1 MNKYI
6 TIIAGATPQSK
17 IDHRKKRPGS
27 KPEPP
32 VLNSVPTTKVGG
44 ATNNISNASSTK
56 PNYSENKKIEQ
67 NNDEIIPSSGPISG
81 QLHIPDV
88 MVHASPLFSYFLIKV

>member
-32 VLNSVPTTKVGG
+32 VLNSVPPTKVG

-67 NNDEIIPSSGPISG
+67 KNDEIIPSSG